1 MLSAF
6 RVADIVRRLEA
17 GGLIAYPTEGVFG
30 LGCLPS
36 LTHAVDRLLALK
48 RRPEDRGL
56 ILVAGS
62 ADALRGWAEL
72 GDDPAA
78 LRSATSTPTTW
89 IVPAG
94 PRAYPLLSGGRPTL
108 AIRLTDFPLIAAL
121 TARAGEP
128 LVSTSANLSGH
139 GPIGHPLN
147 IRRRFRDELDAIV
160 PGALG
165 GATGPSEI
173 RDLASGRVLRPRRA

>member
-6 RVADIVRRLEA
+6 QVADVVRRLEA

-36 LTHAVDRLLALK
+36 LQSAVTSLLALK

-56 ILVAGS
+56 ILVAGT
-62 ADALRGWAEL
+62 ADAFDGWADL
-72 GDDPAA
+72 GDEPAA
-78 LRSATSTPTTW
+78 LRSNVSAPTTW

-94 PRAYPLLSGGRPTL
+94 PRVYPLLSGGRPTL
-108 AIRLTDFPLIAAL
+108 AVRLTDFPVIDAL

-139 GPIGHPLN
+139 GPIRHPLT
-147 IRRRFRDELDAIV
+147 IRRRFRGELDAIV
-160 PGALG
+160 PGTLG
-165 GATGPSEI
+165 GASGPSEI